1 MSFNL
6 VNELLD
12 FLKSTNNNSSHN
24 STEQFVD
31 FRDTQGNVI
40 LKVSKSNA
48 NRVLDEL
55 NRALD
60 RERNRSAIGD
70 DLTQGE
76 RRAITENRTRGLKS
90 KKSKGSKSTKK
101 RTSAKKK
108 VTKKRTSAKKKVT
121 KKRKRAN

>member
-76 RRAITENRTRGLKS
+76 RLAITENRTRVLKS

-121 KKRKRAN
+121 KKK